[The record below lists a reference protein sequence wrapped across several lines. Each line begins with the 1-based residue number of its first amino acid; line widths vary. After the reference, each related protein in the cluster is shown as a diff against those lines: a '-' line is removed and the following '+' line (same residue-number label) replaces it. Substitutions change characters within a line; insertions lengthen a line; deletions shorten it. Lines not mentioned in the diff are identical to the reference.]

1 MMRISFD
8 EKSKWNVMNVPM
20 AVYLLFSAVVF
31 FAMYTNRIPKSLY
44 GGIAVCM
51 VFGYGL
57 KFIIEHVVIL
67 KKTIGLA
74 ACSLMTA
81 LFVYWHWIP
90 EATVKIVKGTINGNT
105 DLLGFFVGALLCG
118 SIMGMDRKMLIKA
131 GSRYF
136 VPIFGGILFSYGVTA
151 LVGELLGFSARET
164 ILLIVG
170 PIMGGGNGAGAV
182 PMSEIYSAATG
193 KPAGEIYS
201 QIIPAVTMGNWMAV
215 LGAVVLNMLGEAKPG
230 LTGNGALMQGS
241 TVESSSTHYPF
252 QFAMQDLGVG
262 MAMTAAFMIFGRII
276 SKFFPSMHAYAFT
289 IIAVAAVKI
298 AGILPEKVE
307 YCVVQ
312 WYQFIRTNFLVV
324 IMAGVGIAMFNISSM
339 LQVLTWQYLVLVIT
353 VVVMA
358 VIGAGLFGLL
368 VKFYFVESAI
378 TAGLCM
384 ANAGGNGDVYVL
396 TACNRMELMPFA
408 QISSRLGGALI
419 LIIQSF
425 MISWLL

>member
-1 MMRISFD
+1 MRIPFN
-8 EKSKWNVMNVPM
+8 EKSNWNVMGVPM
-20 AVYLLFSAVVF
+20 AVYLLFSAIVF
-31 FAMYTNRIPKSLY
+31 AAMYTNHLPKSLY

-51 VFGYGL
+51 VYGYGL
-57 KFIIEHVVIL
+57 KFIIEHVKVL

-74 ACSLMTA
+74 ACSITTA

-90 EATVKIVKGTINGNT
+90 AATVKIVKGTINGNT

-136 VPIFGGILFSYGVTA
+136 IPIIGGILFSYGFTA
-151 LVGELLGFSARET
+151 LLGEFLGFSAKET

-182 PMSEIYSAATG
+182 PMSEIYAAAIG
-193 KPAGEIYS
+193 QPAGEIYS
-201 QIIPAVTMGNWMAV
+201 KIIPAVTMGNWMAV
-215 LGAVVLNMLGEAKPG
+215 LGAVVLNMLGEAKPS
-230 LTGNGALMQGS
+230 LTGNGALMQGT
-241 TVESSSTHYPF
+241 TVENSSTHYPYSF
-252 QFAMQDLGVG
+252 EMKDLGIG
-262 MAMTAAFMIFGRII
+262 MAMTAGFMVFG
-276 SKFFPSMHAYAFT
+276 KLANMFVPTLHAYAFT
-289 IIAVAAVKI
+289 IIAVAATKI
-298 AGILPEKVE
+298 IGFLPEKVE

-312 WYQFIRTNFLVV
+312 WYQFIRENFLVV
-324 IMAGVGIAMFNISSM
+324 IMAGVGIAMFNIASM

-353 VVVMA
+353 VIVMA
-358 VIGAGLFGLL
+358 VLGAGFFGLL

-425 MISWLL
+425 MINMLL